1 MHTNYHQ
8 PDFYR
13 FSDDSIKLVNYVFEK
28 QSLRHFNHVLDL
40 CSGCGVVGIEFAL
53 RQRNLKR
60 LSFCEVQDDFI
71 PFIQKNSIELIPN
84 VSISVHRNGYQH
96 LHLEDKFDLVLCNPP
111 YFYPG
116 KGLLSPNESKNRC
129 RFFID
134 SNLKELVLCIARH
147 LDTNGV
153 GYFLGRLN
161 EDEFSIAQAALSV
174 EFKFVQE
181 LDLGS
186 CSIFSIKNQS

>member
-1 MHTNYHQ
+1 MHTNYDQ

-13 FSDDSIKLVNYVFEK
+13 FSDDSIKLVNFVFEK
-28 QSLRHFNHVLDL
+28 VSKQKLNHVLDL
-40 CSGCGVVGIEFAL
+40 CAGSGVVGIEFAL
-53 RQRNLKR
+53 RQKDLTR
-60 LSFCEVQDDFI
+60 LSFCEIQNDFI
-71 PFIQKNSIELIPN
+71 PFIQKNALNLIPDVN
-84 VSISVHRNGYQH
+84 ISIHHRGYQN
-96 LHLEDKFDLVLCNPP
+96 LYLEEKFDLILSNPP

-134 SNLKELVLCIARH
+134 SNLKELVLCIAR
-147 LDTNGV
+147 LLSANGV

-161 EDEFSIAQAALSV
+161 QDELSTSQAALSV
-174 EFKFVQE
+174 NYKLIQE

-186 CSIFSIKNQS
+186 CSIFSITNLN